1 MALNVYNSE
10 WISRKAKPGDEFVR
24 RSIYDVAVDVRD
36 AKIAALEAEYE
47 KLKEWALYAEEIIND
62 GVAIMTLEEMSS
74 WGGVRHCLETNPA
87 DKET

>member
-1 MALNVYNSE
+1 MKRYRLSTEGQMLDDTTIGFKVSTGPVFNKEFEVN
-10 WISRKAKPGDEFVR
+10 AKL
-24 RSIYDVAVDVRD
+24 
-36 AKIAALEAEYE
+36 AALERRVAQ
-47 KLKEWALYAEEIIND
+47 LTEWALYAEEIIND